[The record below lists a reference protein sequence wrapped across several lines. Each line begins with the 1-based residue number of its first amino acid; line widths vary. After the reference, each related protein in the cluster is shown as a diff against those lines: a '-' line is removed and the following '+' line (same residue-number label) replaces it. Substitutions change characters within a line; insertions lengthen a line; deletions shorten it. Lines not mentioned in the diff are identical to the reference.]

1 MKTLILV
8 NIETTIILMIIYEFE
23 TSAIPRNFFSQKVK
37 NYNVQIE
44 YVQIMF
50 LQFLWNIYSWIHFI
64 YYLLPFYINYYLR
77 LEIVRPKNR
86 N

>member
-50 LQFLWNIYSWIHFI
+50 LQFL
-64 YYLLPFYINYYLR
+64 
-77 LEIVRPKNR
+77 
-86 N
+86 

>member
-23 TSAIPRNFFSQKVK
+23 TSAIPRIFFSQKVK

-50 LQFLWNIYSWIHFI
+50 LQFL
-64 YYLLPFYINYYLR
+64 
-77 LEIVRPKNR
+77 
-86 N
+86 